1 MGPVTNNPFLIA
13 IINMVVVFGVLI
25 VLGVLMH
32 LIEMVDPTKK
42 KAAPKA
48 AAPVAAA
55 PAAVAAAPV
64 VEDKSEEIAAVIAAA
79 VAACGGSENVGG
91 HGGARGAHPCA
102 QGARRPAPPPRR
114 SGRGRSGQALPRL
127 RRAPSDEQQP
137 RPHDGGKAAG
147 DV

>member
-13 IINMVVVFGVLI
+13 IINMIVVFGVLI

-64 VEDKSEEIAAVIAAA
+64 VEDKGEEIAAVIAAA
-79 VAACGGSENVGG
+79 VAACGGSENVVAVRIAAPATSWAV
-91 HGGARGAHPCA
+91 GARAEA
-102 QGARRPAPPPRR
+102 QTV
-114 SGRGRSGQALPRL
+114 
-127 RRAPSDEQQP
+127 QP
-137 RPHDGGKAAG
+137 FC
-147 DV
+147 

>member
-32 LIEMVDPTKK
+32 IIEMVDPTKK

-48 AAPVAAA
+48 AAPAAAA

-79 VAACGGSENVGG
+79 VAACGGSENVTAVRILAPAASWAV
-91 HGGARGAHPCA
+91 GARAEA
-102 QGARRPAPPPRR
+102 QTVKPFM
-114 SGRGRSGQALPRL
+114 
-127 RRAPSDEQQP
+127 
-137 RPHDGGKAAG
+137 
-147 DV
+147 

>member
-13 IINMVVVFGVLI
+13 IINMIVVFGVLI

-32 LIEMVDPTKK
+32 VIEMIDPTKK

-55 PAAVAAAPV
+55 PAAVAAPV

-79 VAACGGSENVGG
+79 VAACGGSENVAAVRILAPAASWAV
-91 HGGARGAHPCA
+91 GARAEA
-102 QGARRPAPPPRR
+102 QTVKPFC
-114 SGRGRSGQALPRL
+114 
-127 RRAPSDEQQP
+127 
-137 RPHDGGKAAG
+137 
-147 DV
+147 

>member
-13 IINMVVVFGVLI
+13 IINMIVVFGVLI

-32 LIEMVDPTKK
+32 VIEMIDPTKK

-79 VAACGGSENVGG
+79 VAACGGAENVVAVRIAAPATSWAV
-91 HGGARGAHPCA
+91 GARAEA
-102 QGARRPAPPPRR
+102 QTV
-114 SGRGRSGQALPRL
+114 
-127 RRAPSDEQQP
+127 QP
-137 RPHDGGKAAG
+137 FC
-147 DV
+147 

>member
-13 IINMVVVFGVLI
+13 IINMIVVFGVLI

-32 LIEMVDPTKK
+32 VIEMIDPTKK

-79 VAACGGSENVGG
+79 VAACGGSENVTAVRILAPAASWAV
-91 HGGARGAHPCA
+91 GARAEA
-102 QGARRPAPPPRR
+102 QTVKPFM
-114 SGRGRSGQALPRL
+114 
-127 RRAPSDEQQP
+127 
-137 RPHDGGKAAG
+137 
-147 DV
+147 

>member
-13 IINMVVVFGVLI
+13 IINMIVVFGVLI

-79 VAACGGSENVGG
+79 VAACGGSENVTAVRIMSPAVAWAV
-91 HGGARGAHPCA
+91 GARAEA
-102 QGARRPAPPPRR
+102 QTVKPFC
-114 SGRGRSGQALPRL
+114 
-127 RRAPSDEQQP
+127 
-137 RPHDGGKAAG
+137 
-147 DV
+147 

>member
-13 IINMVVVFGVLI
+13 IINMIVVFGVLI

-32 LIEMVDPTKK
+32 VIEMVDPTKK

-55 PAAVAAAPV
+55 PAPVAAAPV

-79 VAACGGSENVGG
+79 VAACGGSENVVAVRIAAPSTAWAV
-91 HGGARGAHPCA
+91 GARAEA
-102 QGARRPAPPPRR
+102 QTV
-114 SGRGRSGQALPRL
+114 
-127 RRAPSDEQQP
+127 QP
-137 RPHDGGKAAG
+137 FC
-147 DV
+147 